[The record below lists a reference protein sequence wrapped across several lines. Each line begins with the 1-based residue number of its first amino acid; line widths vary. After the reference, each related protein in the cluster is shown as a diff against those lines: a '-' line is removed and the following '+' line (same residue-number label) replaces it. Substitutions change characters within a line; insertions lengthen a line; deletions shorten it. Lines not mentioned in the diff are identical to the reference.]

1 MIMPLYDD
9 NTGRRIVPFVTYAL
23 IAANVF
29 VFVVLQGMGTN
40 DDFTYAYSTVPQE
53 IYTGKD
59 LDDNLVLIDEHTGRP
74 VIDRATHRPVVIPHR
89 ATPISVYLTLLTSMF
104 LHGGIAHLLGNMLF
118 LWIFGDN
125 VEDALGHLG
134 YIAFYLIC
142 GLLASLAHVATV
154 IVFNGPDSQSA
165 MIPSLGASGAI
176 SGVLGGYLILYP
188 HRQVLV
194 LLFRFVTW
202 VPAYVAIGMW
212 FVFQLI
218 NSLGIFG
225 GMSDGVAYAA
235 HIGGFGAGVILIK
248 TFEKFGPGVRQGVP
262 WDEEREENERRGRDM
277 GDDGRYR

>member
-1 MIMPLYDD
+1 MIMPLHDD
-9 NTGRRIVPFVTYAL
+9 NTGRRIVPYVTYAL

-29 VFVVLQGMGTN
+29 VFVVLQGLGTN
-40 DDFTYAYSTVPQE
+40 DSFTYAYCTVPHE
-53 IYTGKD
+53 IVTGED
-59 LDDNLVLIDEHTGRP
+59 LTEDLVIINPRTGQP
-74 VIDRATHRPVVIPHR
+74 VIDPDTRRRAVIPHR

-142 GLLASLAHVATV
+142 GLLASLAHVGSV
-154 IVFNGPDSQSA
+154 IVFSGPDGQSA
-165 MIPSLGASGAI
+165 FIPSLGASGAI

-194 LLFRFVTW
+194 LLFRIVTW

-218 NSLGIFG
+218 NGLGIFG

-248 TFEKFGPGVRQGVP
+248 TFERFGPGVRKGIS
-262 WDEEREENERRGRDM
+262 WEDEQNAKDERREREEGWPR
-277 GDDGRYR
+277 

>member
-1 MIMPLYDD
+1 MIMPLHDD

-23 IAANVF
+23 IAINVF
-29 VFVVLQGMGTN
+29 VFVVLQGLGTN
-40 DDFTYAYSTVPQE
+40 DDFTYAYCTVPHE
-53 IYTGKD
+53 IVTGEDLVDDQKVKD
-59 LDDNLVLIDEHTGRP
+59 PKTGR
-74 VIDRATHRPVVIPHR
+74 VIIDPDTRRPAVIPHR
-89 ATPISVYLTLLTSMF
+89 PTPITVYLTLLTSMF

-134 YIAFYLIC
+134 YIVFYLIC
-142 GLLASLAHVATV
+142 GFLASGAHVASV
-154 IVFNGPDSQSA
+154 IVFSGPNSPSA

-194 LLFRFVTW
+194 LLFRIVTW

-218 NSLGIFG
+218 NGLGIHVTMRNNRKSTWRCG
-225 GMSDGVAYAA
+225 
-235 HIGGFGAGVILIK
+235 
-248 TFEKFGPGVRQGVP
+248 
-262 WDEEREENERRGRDM
+262 
-277 GDDGRYR
+277 